1 MFAVLFFFCS
11 MEAVEA
17 LEGTAVSPVS
27 CPSLVYCWSI
37 G

>member
-1 MFAVLFFFCS
+1 